1 MVNRIIEDSG
11 ILEEEYIPENILHR
25 QKELA
30 QLSNAIN
37 VVNTFVYGP
46 CGSGKTLLINKTI
59 ENFNA
64 RTGGGSIYIDCCLY
78 QTTNAILHEIL
89 LSLNCIVSSRSNYEL
104 TKRLKARLR
113 NLDHDITICLDHF
126 ERLKEIE
133 TVNKILSLGMKLIIV
148 SESYETY
155 RRLNTMG
162 KSNITNIIEIPG
174 YTEDQAFGI
183 LLERARN
190 SLKDTAYSEG
200 TIRKIVQTSSC
211 NITLS
216 LNLLKALALK
226 AENDGKNSIDEVE
239 CQYKFNC
246 ESQDLKTDE
255 RILVEILREQRRLA
269 SNALFGLY
277 SLRARYPKSRRSFR
291 NYMHNLSGLGLVR
304 NAGDKRGRTY
314 EIVHGIFD
322 HASDGR
328 TELRRRSKSSCR
340 SNR

>member
-1 MVNRIIEDSG
+1 MVNRKIEDSG

-25 QKELA
+25 QKELT

-46 CGSGKTLLINKTI
+46 CGSGKTLLIKKTI

-64 RTGGGSIYIDCCLY
+64 RTGTAVYIDCCLY
-78 QTTNAILHEIL
+78 QTTNAILHEVL
-89 LSLNCIVSSRSNYEL
+89 FSLNTIASSKSNYEL
-104 TKRLKARLR
+104 TNRLKARLR
-113 NLDHDITICLDHF
+113 NLDHEITICLDHF

-133 TVNKILSLGMKLIIV
+133 TVNRILSLGMKLIIL

-162 KSNITNIIEIPG
+162 KSNITNIIEIPS
-174 YTEDQAFGI
+174 YTEDQASDI
-183 LLERARN
+183 LLDRARN
-190 SLKDTAYSEG
+190 SLRDTAYSEG

-226 AENDGKNSIDEVE
+226 AKSEEKNSIDEVE
-239 CQYKFNC
+239 YQYKFDC
-246 ESQDLKTDE
+246 VDKDLNADE
-255 RILVEILREQRRLA
+255 KILIEILREQRSLA
-269 SNALFGLY
+269 SNALYGFY
-277 SLRARYPKSRRSFR
+277 SLRVRYPKSRRSFR

-304 NAGDKRGRTY
+304 NVGNKRGRTY
-314 EIVHGIFD
+314 EIVNGMFD
-322 HASDGR
+322 HVSGR
-328 TELRRRSKSSCR
+328 GIRLKHVSKSLSL
-340 SNR
+340 NE